1 MFSTL
6 KYIRNGA
13 NAFLTKSKK
22 IECIEKSY
30 KNPKKASVTAY
41 LLSTVALQLRFQ
53 HFPKVVLTV
62 ASFFNLV
69 IFTSSRSFVVT
80 DLW

>member
-22 IECIEKSY
+22 IGCIEKSY

-41 LLSTVALQLRFQ
+41 LLSTVALQLRF
-53 HFPKVVLTV
+53 
-62 ASFFNLV
+62 
-69 IFTSSRSFVVT
+69 
-80 DLW
+80 